1 MIVRPSAT
9 ASITGFTLLL
19 IAAWVS
25 ACGSAGTEPTAGD
38 AIVYVAA
45 PLSGLHA
52 DAGQTALGGVRL
64 AVEEINRNG
73 GLLGH
78 RLVVR
83 ALDDEAESNAAV
95 ANVERLRQ
103 ALRRNERIVGVIGHL
118 NSGPTAAALPLYEGM
133 GLVLITPAAGE
144 RSLTHRGHTMFFRVN
159 ASDSE
164 QAAEVARFFVE
175 EMSAQRVAIV
185 HNDTEYG
192 RKLAAGLI
200 DTLQE
205 LGAAAAIQLELG
217 AGQRDVAQLL
227 RQIRNSAADA
237 VFFAGDATEA
247 ASLRAG
253 LVEAGVHLPMLAS
266 DGAFLTTTIDEAP
279 GAADGM
285 YVSAFAPSP
294 RVTADGSWIKAYR
307 SLESRE
313 PGPYSINGY
322 TAMQA
327 LAAGVRAANSFRG
340 AEIAQAM
347 RALEVD
353 TLLGPLRFSANG
365 DAVNPQVWI
374 YRVEGDE
381 FRQVE

>member
-1 MIVRPSAT
+1 MRT
-9 ASITGFTLLL
+9 FGNGFITVFTLFLIVALL
-19 IAAWVS
+19 S
-25 ACGSAGTEPTAGD
+25 ACRGAGTKPTAGD

-45 PLSGLHA
+45 PLSGPQA
-52 DAGQTALGGVRL
+52 DAGQTALGGARL
-64 AVEEINRNG
+64 AAEEINRSG

-95 ANVERLRQ
+95 ANVDRLRQ

-118 NSGPTAAALPLYEGM
+118 NSGPTAAALPLYEEM
-133 GLVLITPAAGE
+133 GLVLITPAAGK

-159 ASDSE
+159 ASDSD
-164 QAAEVARFFVE
+164 QAAVVARFFVE
-175 EMSAQRVAIV
+175 KMSAQRVAIV

-192 RKLAAGLI
+192 RELAAGLI

-205 LGAAAAIQLELG
+205 LGAATAIQLELE
-217 AGQRDVAQLL
+217 AGQGDVAQLL
-227 RQIRNSAADA
+227 RPIRDSAADA

-253 LVEAGVHLPMLAS
+253 LMEAGVRLPMLAS
-266 DGAFLTTTIDEAP
+266 DGAFLATTIDEAL
-279 GAADGM
+279 GAAKGM

-294 RVTADGSWIKAYR
+294 QVAADANWIKAYR

-322 TAMQA
+322 AAMQA
-327 LAAGVRAANSFRG
+327 LAAGVRAANSFQG

-347 RALEVD
+347 RALEVE

-365 DAVNPQVWI
+365 DPVDPQVWI

>member
-1 MIVRPSAT
+1 MRT
-9 ASITGFTLLL
+9 FGNGFITVFTLLL
-19 IAAWVS
+19 VAALFS
-25 ACGSAGTEPTAGD
+25 ACRGAGTEPTGDD

-45 PLSGLHA
+45 PLSGSHA

-64 AVEEINRNG
+64 AAEEINRSG

-78 RLVVR
+78 RLIVR
-83 ALDDEAESNAAV
+83 ALDDEADSNAAV
-95 ANVERLRQ
+95 ANVNRLRQ

-118 NSGPTAAALPLYEGM
+118 YSGPTAAALPLYEGM
-133 GLVLITPAAGE
+133 GLVLITPAAGK

-159 ASDSE
+159 ASDSD
-164 QAAEVARFFVE
+164 QAAVVARFFVE
-175 EMSAQRVAIV
+175 EMNAQRVAIV

-200 DTLQE
+200 DILQE
-205 LGAAAAIQLELG
+205 LGAAAAIQLELE

-227 RQIRNSAADA
+227 RPIRDSAADA

-253 LVEAGVHLPMLAS
+253 LMEAGVRLPMLAS
-266 DGAFLTTTIDEAP
+266 DGAFLATTIDEAP
-279 GAADGM
+279 GAAEGM

-294 RVTADGSWIKAYR
+294 HVAADGSWIKAYR

-322 TAMQA
+322 AAMQA
-327 LAAGVRAANSFRG
+327 RAAGVRAANSFQG

-365 DAVNPQVWI
+365 DPVDPQVWI

>member
-1 MIVRPSAT
+1 MRT
-9 ASITGFTLLL
+9 FGNGFITVFTLLL
-19 IAAWVS
+19 VAALFS
-25 ACGSAGTEPTAGD
+25 ACRGAGTEPTGDD

-45 PLSGLHA
+45 PLSGSHA

-64 AVEEINRNG
+64 AAEEINRSG

-78 RLVVR
+78 RLIVR
-83 ALDDEAESNAAV
+83 ALDDEADSNAAV
-95 ANVERLRQ
+95 ANVNRLRQ

-118 NSGPTAAALPLYEGM
+118 YSGPTAAALPLYEEM
-133 GLVLITPAAGE
+133 GLVLITPAAGK

-159 ASDSE
+159 ASDSD
-164 QAAEVARFFVE
+164 QAAVVARFFVE
-175 EMSAQRVAIV
+175 EMNAQRVAIV

-200 DTLQE
+200 DILQE
-205 LGAAAAIQLELG
+205 LGAAAAIQLELE

-227 RQIRNSAADA
+227 RPIRDSAADA
-237 VFFAGDATEA
+237 VFFAGNATEA

-279 GAADGM
+279 GAAEGM

-294 RVTADGSWIKAYR
+294 QIAADGSWIKAYR

-322 TAMQA
+322 AAMQA
-327 LAAGVRAANSFRG
+327 LAAGVRAANSFQG

-347 RALEVD
+347 RALEVE

-365 DAVNPQVWI
+365 DPVDPHVWI

>member
-1 MIVRPSAT
+1 MRT
-9 ASITGFTLLL
+9 FGNGFITVFTLFLIVALL
-19 IAAWVS
+19 S
-25 ACGSAGTEPTAGD
+25 ACRGAGTKPTAGD

-45 PLSGLHA
+45 PFSGPQA
-52 DAGQTALGGVRL
+52 DAGQTALGGARL
-64 AVEEINRNG
+64 AAEEINRSG

-95 ANVERLRQ
+95 ANVDRLRQ

-133 GLVLITPAAGE
+133 GLVLITPAAGK

-159 ASDSE
+159 ASDSD
-164 QAAEVARFFVE
+164 QAAVVARFFVE
-175 EMSAQRVAIV
+175 KMSAQRVAIV

-192 RKLAAGLI
+192 RELAAGLI

-205 LGAAAAIQLELG
+205 LGATAAIQLEFES
-217 AGQRDVAQLL
+217 GQRDVAQLL
-227 RQIRNSAADA
+227 RPIRDSAADA
-237 VFFAGDATEA
+237 VFFAGNATEA

-253 LVEAGVHLPMLAS
+253 LVEAGVRLPMLAS

-279 GAADGM
+279 GAAEGM

-294 RVTADGSWIKAYR
+294 QIAADGSWIKAYR

-322 TAMQA
+322 AAMQA
-327 LAAGVRAANSFRG
+327 LAAGVRAANSFQG

-347 RALEVD
+347 RALEVE

-365 DAVNPQVWI
+365 DPVDPQVWI